1 MRLMEHIIQIAV
13 SVDDD
18 RIAELAEQ
26 AAAKDIV
33 RNFIDATGGYTRA
46 WTKRLSEQAV
56 EAIMSEMAADGYD
69 EIAEEV
75 AARLTRSQKF
85 REKVVAA
92 MEDRGES

>member
-1 MRLMEHIIQIAV
+1 MEHIIQIAV

-18 RIAELAEQ
+18 RIAALAEQ
-26 AAAKDIV
+26 AAAKEIV

-46 WTKRLSEQAV
+46 WTQKLSGQVV
-56 EAIMSEMAADGYD
+56 EAIVSEMAADGYD

-85 REKVVAA
+85 REKVAA
-92 MEDRGES
+92 ALAERGN

>member
-1 MRLMEHIIQIAV
+1 MEHIIQIAV

-26 AAAKDIV
+26 AAAKEIV
-33 RNFIDATGGYTRA
+33 KNFIDETGRYTWS
-46 WTKRLSEQAV
+46 WTQKLSGQVV
-56 EAIMSEMAADGYD
+56 EAIVSEMSEGGYD

-85 REKVVAA
+85 REKVAAA
-92 MEDRGES
+92 MAERGE

>member
-1 MRLMEHIIQIAV
+1 MEHIIQIAV

-26 AAAKDIV
+26 AAAKEIV
-33 RNFIDATGGYTRA
+33 KNFVNETGGYTRT
-46 WTKRLSEQAV
+46 WTQKLSRQVV
-56 EAIMSEMAADGYD
+56 EAIVSEMAADGYG

-85 REKVVAA
+85 REKVVSAL
-92 MEDRGES
+92 ENRGKA